1 MTTTRCKL
9 FTDTVL
15 NNLLDAQKNMAS
27 AEKVDARGLIRL
39 SRFILRLLE
48 QLDDEVVE
56 LAKESGQVEQAGK
69 LWSMKGW
76 CSMKITTSEEG
87 SLTGKVKPYLRVQYG
102 DDGNPEVE
110 TTCIGIDA
118 TNLCT
123 ALVAALAANSADPE
137 AWLIRVMTKAADLV
151 SRVVN
156 EEDKDN
162 ETVS

>member
-1 MTTTRCKL
+1 
-9 FTDTVL
+9 
-15 NNLLDAQKNMAS
+15 
-27 AEKVDARGLIRL
+27 
-39 SRFILRLLE
+39 
-48 QLDDEVVE
+48 
-56 LAKESGQVEQAGK
+56 
-69 LWSMKGW
+69 MKGW

-123 ALVAALAANSADPE
+123 ALVAALAVNSADPE
-137 AWLIRVMTKAADLV
+137 AWLIRVMTKAADLA

-156 EEDKDN
+156 EEDEDN
-162 ETVS
+162 EKES